1 MRIPKERGNTIY
13 ALVGKC
19 FGLLGAIDIGILD
32 NDLLDGAATDLANH
46 NATVYDHTKFPVE
59 VLSELCR
66 SFVSASST
74 RAQDCAAYA
83 MQETLQFYKCSTNK
97 NRYDD
102 CILLVFP
109 CFYFIVVGG
118 SQESVRLTT

>member
-1 MRIPKERGNTIY
+1 MRVPKEREDTIY

-32 NDLLDGAATDLANH
+32 NDLLDGSATDLGNH
-46 NATVYDHTKFPVE
+46 QTTVYDHAKFPVE

-83 MQETLQFYKCSTNK
+83 MQETLQFYKCSTDK
-97 NRYDD
+97 SRFV
-102 CILLVFP
+102 LP
-109 CFYFIVVGG
+109 
-118 SQESVRLTT
+118 